1 MNSTGSKGSRSFV
14 DRCVAYI
21 GENALECMQTSSF
34 LNLSREALI
43 RLISSDNASLRSKAL
58 SLIPSAQFHKVQDSS
73 EMEKRCAI
81 VHYI

>member
-1 MNSTGSKGSRSFV
+1 MINTIPALLITIYMYILAGSKGSRSFV

-43 RLISSDNASLRSKAL
+43 RLISSDNASPKSRTIFFYPKFPLL
-58 SLIPSAQFHKVQDSS
+58 DSL
-73 EMEKRCAI
+73 
-81 VHYI
+81 

>member
-1 MNSTGSKGSRSFV
+1 MIEFSLFSGSKGSRSFV

-43 RLISSDNASLRSKAL
+43 RLISSDNVS
-58 SLIPSAQFHKVQDSS
+58 
-73 EMEKRCAI
+73 
-81 VHYI
+81 Y